1 MAQAWTST
9 LPDGVAVTYRWME
22 FDFDER
28 MPRYWHSGS
37 PSITHFFTALSV
49 VFPEAE
55 KFFIDSVRYFED
67 EDLDPKTREEVRE
80 FVKQEAH
87 HSHQHRLYNRIV
99 AAQRL
104 PLERY
109 EAVVRVV
116 LRFVRRILTKRTQL
130 AVTVALE
137 HFTATLSDQLLT
149 NPEFS
154 EGMDPAVKPLWLWH
168 AVEETEHKA
177 VCFDV
182 YQQVGGNNWIRVL
195 TMARVMLV
203 LPLGMIFLQLALLAA
218 DRKLFDLR
226 DLGRGLRFVWGKGG
240 FVRGILPQI
249 KAFYRPDFHPWEVDN
264 RELILTWT
272 AENLGGTR
280 RGRAHAGLSQ
290 RAVAPPTP

>member
-1 MAQAWTST
+1 MTQAWTST
-9 LPDGVAVTYRWME
+9 LPDGVAVTYRRMK
-22 FDFDER
+22 FDFDEQI
-28 MPRYWHSGS
+28 PRYWHSGS

-87 HSHQHRLYNRIV
+87 HTYQHRIYNKIV
-99 AAQRL
+99 APPGF

-109 EAVVRVV
+109 DAVIGGV
-116 LRFVRRILTKRTQL
+116 LRFVRKILTKRTQL

-137 HFTATLSDQLLT
+137 HFTATLADQLFT
-149 NPEFS
+149 NPKFT
-154 EGMDPAVKPLWLWH
+154 EGMDPAVKRLWLWH

-182 YQQVGGNNWIRVL
+182 YQQVGGSNWIRVL
-195 TMARVMLV
+195 TMSRVMFV
-203 LPLGMIFLQLALLAA
+203 LPLGMTFLQLALLAA

-240 FVRGILPQI
+240 FVRGILPQLR
-249 KAFYRPDFHPWEVDN
+249 AFYRPDFHPWEVDN
-264 RELILTWT
+264 RELIPAWT
-272 AENLGGTR
+272 AENQR
-280 RGRAHAGLSQ
+280 YVAG
-290 RAVAPPTP
+290 

>member
-9 LPDGVAVTYRWME
+9 LPDGVAVTYRRMK
-22 FDFDER
+22 FDFDGQI
-28 MPRYWHSGS
+28 PRYWHSGS

-67 EDLDPKTREEVRE
+67 EDLDPKTSEEVRE

-87 HSHQHRLYNRIV
+87 HTYQHRIYNKIV
-99 AAQRL
+99 GAQGL

-109 EAVVRVV
+109 DAAIGAV
-116 LRFVRRILTKRTQL
+116 LRFVRKVLTKRTQL
-130 AVTVALE
+130 AATVALE
-137 HFTATLSDQLLT
+137 HFTATVADQLLT
-149 NPEFS
+149 NPKLT
-154 EGMDPAVKPLWLWH
+154 EGMDPAVKRLWLWH

-182 YQQVGGNNWIRVL
+182 YQQVGGSNWIRVL
-195 TMARVMLV
+195 TMSRVMFV
-203 LPLGMIFLQLALLAA
+203 LPMGMTFLQLALLAA

-240 FVRGILPQI
+240 FVRGILPQL
-249 KAFYRPDFHPWEVDN
+249 KAFYRADFHPWAVDN
-264 RELILTWT
+264 HELIPAWT
-272 AENLGGTR
+272 AGNQR
-280 RGRAHAGLSQ
+280 YVAG
-290 RAVAPPTP
+290 

>member
-1 MAQAWTST
+1 MTQAWTST
-9 LPDGVAVTYRWME
+9 LPDGVAVAYRRMK
-22 FDFDER
+22 FDFDEQ

-49 VFPEAE
+49 VFPEGE

-87 HSHQHRLYNRIV
+87 HTYQHRIYNKIV
-99 AAQRL
+99 AAQGF

-109 EAVVRVV
+109 DAIVRGM
-116 LRFVRRILTKRTQL
+116 LWFVRKILTKRTQL

-137 HFTATLSDQLLT
+137 HFTATVADQLFT
-149 NPEFS
+149 NPKLT

-168 AVEETEHKA
+168 AVEEMEHKA

-182 YQQVGGNNWIRVL
+182 YQQVGGSNWTRVL
-195 TMARVMLV
+195 TMARVMFAF
-203 LPLGMIFLQLALLAA
+203 PLGLTFLQLALLAA
-218 DRKLFDLR
+218 DGKVFDLR

-240 FVRGILPQI
+240 FVRGILPQLR
-249 KAFYRPDFHPWEVDN
+249 AFYRPDFHPWQVDN
-264 RELILTWT
+264 RELIPAWT
-272 AENLGGTR
+272 AENQR
-280 RGRAHAGLSQ
+280 YVAG
-290 RAVAPPTP
+290 